1 MHHLARL
8 LYESVGVSDFVA
20 LFTVDKFVVLACDR
34 AKASNLITILED
46 TLSANLLRLEDGNEI
61 SITVIS
67 EPVIIQKSPL
77 SSIRERMK
85 VYIG

>member
-1 MHHLARL
+1 MRTL
-8 LYESVGVSDFVA
+8 VSDFVA
-20 LFTVDKFVVLACDR
+20 LFTVDKCVVLACDR
-34 AKASNLITILED
+34 AKTSNLITIFED

-67 EPVIIQKSPL
+67 EPVIIQTSPL

>member
-1 MHHLARL
+1 
-8 LYESVGVSDFVA
+8 LYESVGVSDFFA
-20 LFTVDKFVVLACDR
+20 LFTVEKFVVLSCDR
-34 AKASNLITILED
+34 VQASNLITILGD

-67 EPVIIQKSPL
+67 EPVIIRKFPL

-85 VYIG
+85 AYIG

>member
-8 LYESVGVSDFVA
+8 LYESVGVSDFVE
-20 LFTVDKFVVLACDR
+20 LFTVEKFVVLSCDR
-34 AKASNLITILED
+34 AQASNFITILGD

-67 EPVIIQKSPL
+67 EPAIIRKFPL

-85 VYIG
+85 AYIG